1 MGATGLFFLRML
13 CFGDSS
19 PSESIGFKLDAKA
32 LLLELP
38 KRMKQC
44 EFGATELSQKEK
56 QGKQDKTETPAAPDG
71 LN

>member
-32 LLLELP
+32 LLLELS
-38 KRMKQC
+38 KRMNQY
-44 EFGATELSQKEK
+44 EFGAKELSQKEVVSKEK
-56 QGKQDKTETPAAPDG
+56 QGKQDKNRD
-71 LN
+71 